1 MTDERERER
10 EVVFLHSICMIENN
24 CMSHAVLRSML
35 GEYMFIANYTM
46 SQAIDISMVALRALT
61 QMANINSTS
70 ALMKLAK
77 VTLKVNNMKIQ
88 LAAW

>member
-1 MTDERERER
+1 
-10 EVVFLHSICMIENN
+10 
-24 CMSHAVLRSML
+24 ML